1 MSMRQNHVPALL
13 SIEILANHMATDIVG
28 SLTNG
33 QHLVFVS
40 YKDTK
45 WNLPKTSIFNLRIP
59 GCGQWPAD
67 QTTKWLHFVS
77 RGSIS
82 SLIEQKEKGI
92 CLAG

>member
-45 WNLPKTSIFNLRIP
+45 
-59 GCGQWPAD
+59 
-67 QTTKWLHFVS
+67 
-77 RGSIS
+77 
-82 SLIEQKEKGI
+82 
-92 CLAG
+92 